1 MRNQVQSI
9 HVGKAKINDEGI
21 VNAFQGHCFPTFC
34 VVSSIDLVSGL
45 YQSSFQ
51 ELLNGDVIFY

>member
-9 HVGKAKINDEGI
+9 HVGEAEVNNEGI
-21 VNAFQGHCFPTFC
+21 VNAFQSRCFPTFC
-34 VVSSIDLVSGL
+34 IVSSVDLISGL

-51 ELLNGDVIFY
+51 ELLNREVILY